1 MSGPVIY
8 SHKDSIAVIRM
19 DDGKV
24 NALGPTM
31 QQALNEAID
40 NADSDDVG
48 ALVITGNERVF
59 SGGFDLKILTSG
71 EAQPAIDMLRGGFE
85 LAYRLLSYPKP
96 VVMACT
102 GPAIA
107 MGAFLL
113 SSGDHRV
120 AAHAYNI
127 QANEV
132 AIGMQTIPYAALEM
146 MKLRLTRSA
155 YQQATGLA
163 KTFFGETALAAGF
176 VDEIVLPEVVC
187 QSRRRGRAGIRR
199 AAPARPRATKL
210 RARADALK
218 AIRAGIDGMKPVRS
232 LREKFDA
239 VAPATASTPMS
250 PPPLAVCTSALGVT
264 SHGGGTAAGC
274 PRTGRSRNRF
284 R

>member
-1 MSGPVIY
+1 MSGPVTY
-8 SHKDSIAVIRM
+8 SHNDSIAVIRM

-40 NADSDDVG
+40 QADSDKVG
-48 ALVITGNERVF
+48 ALVIAGNERVF

-71 EAQPAIDMLRGGFE
+71 EVQPAIDMLRGGFE

-102 GPAIA
+102 GHAIA

-132 AIGMQTIPYAALEM
+132 AIGMIIPYAALEI

-155 YQQATGLA
+155 YQQATGLS

-176 VDEIVLPEVVC
+176 VDEIVLPEMVLA
-187 QSRRRGRAGIRR
+187 RAEEAAQEFAGLNQR
-199 AAPARPRATKL
+199 AHAATKL
-210 RARADALK
+210 RARADALA
-218 AIRAGIDGMKPVRS
+218 AIRAGIDGIEAEFN
-232 LREKFDA
+232 L
-239 VAPATASTPMS
+239 
-250 PPPLAVCTSALGVT
+250 
-264 SHGGGTAAGC
+264 
-274 PRTGRSRNRF
+274 
-284 R
+284 

>member
-1 MSGPVIY
+1 MSDGPVSY
-8 SHKDSIAVIRM
+8 RLDDSIAFITM

-24 NALGPTM
+24 NVLGPTM
-31 QQALNEAID
+31 QQALNDALDHADRD
-40 NADSDDVG
+40 NVG
-48 ALVITGNERVF
+48 AVVIAGNHRVF
-59 SGGFDLKILTSG
+59 SGGFDLKVLTSG

-102 GPAIA
+102 GHAIA

-120 AAHAYNI
+120 AAHAYNV

-132 AIGMQTIPYAALEM
+132 AIGMVIPYAALEI

-176 VDEIVLPEVVC
+176 IDEIALPEMVVE
-187 QSRRRGRAGIRR
+187 RAEE
-199 AAPARPRATKL
+199 AAREFAGLHQKAHAATKL
-210 RARADALK
+210 RARAESLK
-218 AIRAGIDGMKPVRS
+218 AIRAGIEGIEAEFG
-232 LREKFDA
+232 L
-239 VAPATASTPMS
+239 
-250 PPPLAVCTSALGVT
+250 
-264 SHGGGTAAGC
+264 
-274 PRTGRSRNRF
+274 
-284 R
+284 

>member
-1 MSGPVIY
+1 MNAPVAY
-8 SHKDSIAVIRM
+8 STKESIAVIRM

-31 QQALNEAID
+31 QQALNDAID
-40 NADSDDVG
+40 RADQDNAG
-48 ALVITGNERVF
+48 ALVITGNDRVF

-71 EAQPAIDMLRGGFE
+71 EVQPAIDMLRGGFE

-102 GPAIA
+102 GHAIA

-132 AIGMQTIPYAALEM
+132 AIGMTIPYAALEI

-155 YQQATGLA
+155 YQQAAGLA

-176 VDEIVLPEVVC
+176 IDEIVFPELVVE
-187 QSRRRGRAGIRR
+187 RAEE
-199 AAPARPRATKL
+199 AAREFAGLHQHAHAATKL
-210 RARADALK
+210 RARAEALA
-218 AIRAGIDGMKPVRS
+218 AIRAGIDGI
-232 LREKFDA
+232 EAEF
-239 VAPATASTPMS
+239 
-250 PPPLAVCTSALGVT
+250 GV
-264 SHGGGTAAGC
+264 
-274 PRTGRSRNRF
+274 
-284 R
+284 

>member
-1 MSGPVIY
+1 MSGPVTY

-40 NADSDDVG
+40 QADRDNVG

-71 EAQPAIDMLRGGFE
+71 EVQPAIDMLRGGFE

-102 GPAIA
+102 GHAIA

-132 AIGMQTIPYAALEM
+132 AIGMTIPYAALEI
-146 MKLRLTRSA
+146 MKLRLTPSA
-155 YQQATGLA
+155 YQQSVGLS

-176 VDEIVLPEVVC
+176 IDEIDLPERVL
-187 QSRRRGRAGIRR
+187 SRAEE
-199 AAPARPRATKL
+199 AALEFTKLNLGAHAASKL

-218 AIRAGIDGMKPVRS
+218 ELRAGIDRV
-232 LREKFDA
+232 
-239 VAPATASTPMS
+239 PAE
-250 PPPLAVCTSALGVT
+250 LGVQ
-264 SHGGGTAAGC
+264 
-274 PRTGRSRNRF
+274 
-284 R
+284 

>member
-1 MSGPVIY
+1 MSGPVTY
-8 SHKDSIAVIRM
+8 SHDERIGLIRM

-40 NADSDDVG
+40 AADKDDVG
-48 ALVITGNERVF
+48 ALVISGNDRVF

-71 EAQPAIDMLRGGFE
+71 ETQPAIDMLRGGFE

-102 GPAIA
+102 GHAIA

-113 SSGDHRV
+113 SAGDHRV

-132 AIGMQTIPYAALEM
+132 AIGMTIPYAALEI

-155 YQQATGLA
+155 YQQAAGLA

-176 VDEIVLPEVVC
+176 IDEIVPAEIVL
-187 QSRRRGRAGIRR
+187 SRAEEAAREFAGLHQH
-199 AAPARPRATKL
+199 AHAATKL
-210 RARADALK
+210 RTRADSLK
-218 AIRAGIDGMKPVRS
+218 AIRAGIDGIETEFG
-232 LREKFDA
+232 L
-239 VAPATASTPMS
+239 
-250 PPPLAVCTSALGVT
+250 
-264 SHGGGTAAGC
+264 
-274 PRTGRSRNRF
+274 
-284 R
+284 